1 MNMIGQKKNNVL
13 RLKNFILGGVKI
25 LMKGQVLKTVI
36 KGLPPPILTARA
48 KSDMAFFSRFNLMI
62 R

>member
-13 RLKNFILGGVKI
+13 RLEDFILGGVKI

-36 KGLPPPILTARA
+36 KGLPPHINS
-48 KSDMAFFSRFNLMI
+48 KGQD
-62 R
+62 